1 MILDSVYSNFAN
13 VVRLVFDNIYEFKIT
28 NMNRIEQLIEDRYPG
43 QLEEIKRQI
52 DILSKEYDEEQF
64 LEEDILE
71 SVLME
76 LDII

>member
-1 MILDSVYSNFAN
+1 MLS
-13 VVRLVFDNIYEFKIT
+13 
-28 NMNRIEQLIEDRYPG
+28 RIDQLIEDRYPG

-52 DILSKEYDEEQF
+52 EILSKEYDEDQF

-71 SVLME
+71 SILFE